1 MSDSTEVKNPDGTTP
16 KQAPGDGAVR
26 TAPKP
31 KRTTLAGK
39 IEHSAAIAAYARAHP
54 KDPSAKGM
62 RRVLRANKDA
72 DKAYAKHVKNAPWP
86 AHNKAVLA
94 KLFANDAAFVKQLSA
109 KRS

>member
-1 MSDSTEVKNPDGTTP
+1 MSEQNVATPTT
-16 KQAPGDGAVR
+16 DD
-26 TAPKP
+26 KP
-31 KRTTLAGK
+31 ARKRTSSPTGK

-86 AHNKAVLA
+86 SHNKAVLA
-94 KLFANDAAFVKQLSA
+94 RLFAQDAAFVRELSRKGKA
-109 KRS
+109 